1 LATNQTISAT
11 KDCDNASVAVI
22 KIDLQPR
29 DTNVDTMEDRT
40 ENLRRSESESDSVL
54 ASENES
60 IQIPEIPSRKQK
72 SYIDAVVDEGLGVL
86 IENFM

>member
-1 LATNQTISAT
+1 
-11 KDCDNASVAVI
+11 
-22 KIDLQPR
+22 
-29 DTNVDTMEDRT
+29 MEDRT
-40 ENLRRSESESDSVL
+40 ENLRRSESESDSVF